1 MKNNFRG
8 AASISTFFVLS
19 IVLTI
24 FFLYLGLGAGGAII
38 AMAISIFATP
48 TFGYKSLDEQYEEDL
63 RNPKYL
69 YPKNNLINDMNSSSN
84 DESYEDLV
92 DEEEYEESFSTN
104 IQNIDDDYEDE
115 SMKRFSDYSD
125 EYYISIVQN
134 KNTSEEE

>member
-1 MKNNFRG
+1 MKNYFRG

-24 FFLYLGLGAGGAII
+24 FFLYLGLGVGGAII
-38 AMAISIFATP
+38 AIAISIFATS

-69 YPKNNLINDMNSSSN
+69 YPKNNLINDVNSSSN
-84 DESYEDLV
+84 DESCEDLV

>member
-1 MKNNFRG
+1 MKNYFRG

-24 FFLYLGLGAGGAII
+24 FFLYLGLGVGGAII
-38 AMAISIFATP
+38 AIAISIFATS

-69 YPKNNLINDMNSSSN
+69 YPKNNLINDVNSSSN